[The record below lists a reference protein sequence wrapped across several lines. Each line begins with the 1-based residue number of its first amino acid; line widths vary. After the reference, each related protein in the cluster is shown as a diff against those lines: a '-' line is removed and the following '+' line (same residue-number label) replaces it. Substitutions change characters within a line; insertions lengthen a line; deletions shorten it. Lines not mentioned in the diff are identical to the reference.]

1 MGYFNFSVSDFLN
14 IRCRL
19 SKMAAVK
26 HESCIQNDFIASLES
41 TIQPLFLTSCSNFD
55 EVKKKK
61 NVINFQGL
69 LV

>member
-26 HESCIQNDFIASLES
+26 HESCIQNES
-41 TIQPLFLTSCSNFD
+41 AIQPLFLTSCSNFD
-55 EVKKKK
+55 EVKK